1 MAALACNNQ
10 HVFYPSAF
18 YLVHL
23 SNIAFFYFECVPYLQ
38 VAPHLIMGRKDFFAK
53 RDELAKE
60 RRRLQREKNGYA
72 PGTHKEEDSI
82 REKDKRLPKTNELH
96 RETMNLWLE

>member
-1 MAALACNNQ
+1 
-10 HVFYPSAF
+10 
-18 YLVHL
+18 
-23 SNIAFFYFECVPYLQ
+23 
-38 VAPHLIMGRKDFFAK
+38 MGRKDFFAK

>member
-1 MAALACNNQ
+1 
-10 HVFYPSAF
+10 
-18 YLVHL
+18 
-23 SNIAFFYFECVPYLQ
+23 
-38 VAPHLIMGRKDFFAK
+38 MGRRDFFAK

-72 PGTHKEEDSI
+72 PRAHKEEDSI

-96 RETMNLWLE
+96 RQTMNLWLE